1 MADAIVVLGGLNY
14 DFVLQADRL
23 PRPGETME
31 GRRFYTSGGGKGA
44 NQAVAAARLAGPP
57 TPVRMAREHGVRVIL
72 DPAPVQPELLA
83 GFHALADILTPN
95 QGKAEA
101 LTRVADGGPPSRRR
115 CRDAMPSSG

>member
-44 NQAVAAARLAGPP
+44 NQAVAAARLAGPA
-57 TPVRMAREHGVRVIL
+57 TAVRKVGRVG
-72 DPAPVQPELLA
+72 DDAEGRALLA
-83 GFHALADILTPN
+83 VLAGD
-95 QGKAEA
+95 GVDCAG
-101 LTRVADGGPPSRRR
+101 VAIDPEERSG
-115 CRDAMPSSG
+115 DAPPSSG